1 MSQAKVIFSLEGT
14 EIIIDCSN
22 EEKMRDICQR
32 YVTKIENNLE
42 SLLFLYGENPVNF
55 ELSFEEQANSQDKIS
70 NEMKMLVSKKKDDGI
85 ICPKCGEKIELNTK
99 IIDYLISS
107 NKDII
112 VDIIGT
118 NLIVENILKDN
129 SMNYLQARIKNIK
142 FLLNSINE
150 DIKKNYKILKSLIKD

>member
-1 MSQAKVIFSLEGT
+1 
-14 EIIIDCSN
+14 
-22 EEKMRDICQR
+22 
-32 YVTKIENNLE
+32 
-42 SLLFLYGENPVNF
+42 
-55 ELSFEEQANSQDKIS
+55 
-70 NEMKMLVSKKKDDGI
+70 MLVSKKKMMDSYEQ
-85 ICPKCGEKIELNTK
+85 KCGEKIELNTK

-118 NLIVENILKDN
+118 NLIVENILKDY

>member
-1 MSQAKVIFSLEGT
+1 MMDS
-14 EIIIDCSN
+14 
-22 EEKMRDICQR
+22 
-32 YVTKIENNLE
+32 Y
-42 SLLFLYGENPVNF
+42 
-55 ELSFEEQANSQDKIS
+55 EQ
-70 NEMKMLVSKKKDDGI
+70 
-85 ICPKCGEKIELNTK
+85 KCGEKIELNTK

-142 FLLNSINE
+142 VLLNSINE
-150 DIKKNYKILKSLIKD
+150 DIKKNNEILKSLIKD

>member
-1 MSQAKVIFSLEGT
+1 MMDS
-14 EIIIDCSN
+14 
-22 EEKMRDICQR
+22 
-32 YVTKIENNLE
+32 Y
-42 SLLFLYGENPVNF
+42 
-55 ELSFEEQANSQDKIS
+55 EQ
-70 NEMKMLVSKKKDDGI
+70 
-85 ICPKCGEKIELNTK
+85 KCGEKIELNTI

-118 NLIVENILKDN
+118 NLIEENILKDY

-142 FLLNSINE
+142 VLLNSINE